1 MKENKFLN
9 MNIQLFAE
17 EADNADE
24 TDTEVEEDLDVE
36 EDLEEDD
43 DDEVESDSVDADGEE
58 ENEPID
64 RTKAFSNRLKEKTKE
79 IEEKY
84 NKQSQDKLDNIAK
97 IRGFKNWE
105 EFEKANQRD
114 TLIEAG
120 VEDPDKFKD
129 ILDKMISENPE
140 VLKARQI
147 IEEHEARERDLA
159 VEDEIKL
166 IQKLNPNIKSLDDIS
181 KEENCQEVIDRLN
194 KGYGL
199 YDAYILSNLDK
210 INSISSEKAKKSAL
224 NNAQSKSHMKSTRGT
239 STSNIEV
246 PKDIYNTYRKN
257 LPKWTDKQIKE
268 HYAKS
273 IGGN

>member
-1 MKENKFLN
+1 MKDNKFLN
-9 MNIQLFAE
+9 FNIQLFAE

-24 TDTEVEEDLDVE
+24 IDTEVEEDLDVE
-36 EDLEEDD
+36 EDLE
-43 DDEVESDSVDADGEE
+43 DELDESDPVDADGEE

-64 RTKAFSNRLKEKTKE
+64 KTKAFSNRLKEKTKE

-84 NKQSQDKLDNIAK
+84 NKKSQEKLDNIAK

-105 EFEKANQRD
+105 EFENANQRD

-129 ILDKMISENPE
+129 ILDKMIKENPE
-140 VLKARQI
+140 VVKARQI
-147 IEEHEARERDLA
+147 IEEQEARERDLA

-166 IQKLNPNIKSLDDIS
+166 IQKLNPSINSLEDIS
-181 KEENCQEVIDRLN
+181 KEENCQEVIDRIN
-194 KGYGL
+194 KGYSL
-199 YDAYILSNLDK
+199 YDAYVLSNLDK
-210 INSISSEKAKKSAL
+210 INSINNEKAKKSAI
-224 NNAQSKSHMKSTRGT
+224 NNAQSKSHMKNSRGT
-239 STSNIEV
+239 STSSVEV

-257 LPKWTDKQIKE
+257 LPSWSDKQIKE

>member
-36 EDLEEDD
+36 EDLEED

-147 IEEHEARERDLA
+147 IEEQEARERDLA